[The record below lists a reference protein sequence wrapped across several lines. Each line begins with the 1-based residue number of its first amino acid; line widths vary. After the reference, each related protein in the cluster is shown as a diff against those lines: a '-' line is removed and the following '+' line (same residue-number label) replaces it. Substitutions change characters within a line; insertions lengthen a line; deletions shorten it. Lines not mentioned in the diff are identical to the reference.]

1 MHSTA
6 TPRSKQVRS
15 GNIFRMLKSD
25 TPPKRSLAEAEYRT
39 GMKYKRLKLA
49 ARRKHFLRAKKIVE
63 IRATID
69 RPWISYRELAEI
81 CHSNWRT
88 VKEALKYTL
97 EEIAL
102 QLRQVFCI
110 RALSQGTCRE
120 VGDMLDCNSPK
131 VLPNSA
137 SLFSEQ
143 QPPGQQEKGKEQ
155 EAATNNAQTAEVR
168 STEAAREKS
177 EAPAEPSEIRR
188 GSVMTRMQRMQQR
201 CLEIAARE
209 QERELTLAPELPL
222 RPQKR
227 RDRSLWLRPEE
238 KEAYLQRTKDPTT
251 WENVLSR
258 LKDIFQRKKLDNQRS
273 NAGAYNLGGM

>member
-1 MHSTA
+1 
-6 TPRSKQVRS
+6 
-15 GNIFRMLKSD
+15 
-25 TPPKRSLAEAEYRT
+25 
-39 GMKYKRLKLA
+39 MKYKRLKLA

-110 RALSQGTCRE
+110 RTLSQGTCRE
-120 VGDMLDCNSPK
+120 VGDVHGGNSPK

-137 SLFSEQ
+137 SLSSEQ
-143 QPPGQQEKGKEQ
+143 EESRQQ

-168 STEAAREKS
+168 STEAVRNKS
-177 EAPAEPSEIRR
+177 EAPEGDSQPR
-188 GSVMTRMQRMQQR
+188 GTLMGRMQRMQQR

-209 QERELTLAPELPL
+209 AERELTLPPELPL

-238 KEAYLQRTKDPTT
+238 KEAYLQRAKEPTA

-258 LKDIFQRKKLDNQRS
+258 LKEIFQRKRLDNQRS